1 MSSWSYDLVWNYPKW
16 VCVLPVTLRESIQKR
31 EELVLHMFRMKA
43 AAAPCRVQEFE
54 AASDA
59 VVEKEAQ
66 IDIFCRAFL
75 SLQEV
80 VTGNY
85 ETDES
90 GGSNSSPSA

>member
-1 MSSWSYDLVWNYPKW
+1 M
-16 VCVLPVTLRESIQKR
+16 
-31 EELVLHMFRMKA
+31 LHMFRMKA
-43 AAAPCRVQEFE
+43 AAAPRRVQFE
-54 AASDA
+54 PTKDT